1 MDNATTQAYNF
12 VQRFNEVILFP
23 TIALLSAVALL
34 VFMYGCFLYIVRAAD
49 PAARTQGIQHIT
61 WGIVGMVVMLSAY
74 TIMSIAA
81 GTFGLRDALDA
92 ARDGNIVNPL
102 PVGGG
107 SLDDGAAAGG
117 GSLDDSIDSAGGSLD

>member
-74 TIMSIAA
+74 TIMSIFA
-81 GTFGLRDALDA
+81 GTFGLKDELDTA
-92 ARDGNIVNPL
+92 NEGGVVNPL
-102 PVGGG
+102 DGTTVPITP
-107 SLDDGAAAGG
+107 SNDSSTLPFTPTRDDTTGPF
-117 GSLDDSIDSAGGSLD
+117 